1 MSETTYREQRKLCVP
16 TNLHHLQ
23 VLSVIVITETTTCES
38 IYLESVREEDLLEG
52 GVADVWGHPHLG
64 QIT

>member
-1 MSETTYREQRKLCVP
+1 MCVR
-16 TNLHHLQ
+16 TNLYHLQ
-23 VLSVIVITETTTCES
+23 VLSVIVITETNTGES

-64 QIT
+64 

>member
-1 MSETTYREQRKLCVP
+1 MCVR
-16 TNLHHLQ
+16 TNLYDLQ
-23 VLSVIVITETTTCES
+23 VLSVIVITETAAFES

-64 QIT
+64 